1 MAEIKDG
8 IETTELDCEC
18 VGGIP
23 DIEVVFK
30 GNVGTVSITVNHFHE
45 DKETKE
51 E

>member
-1 MAEIKDG
+1 MAEIKEG
-8 IETTELDCEC
+8 IETTELECEC

-30 GNVGTVSITVNHFHE
+30 GNVDNVSITVNHFHE
-45 DKETKE
+45 DKENKE